1 MYDPDK
7 RKILSLAC
15 HSSIFFS
22 IALVS
27 VGVPAAILFISDDPV
42 VKGNAKESLNFHF
55 SMWIYAGIIG
65 FLWISII
72 GSPLALILIPIL
84 VILNY
89 ISPVLAI
96 LKALGNSDESYPLS
110 FDYSSFIEGRYG
122 GTTPTD

>member
-42 VKGNAKESLNFHF
+42 VKGNAKEALNFHF
-55 SMWIYAGIIG
+55 TMWIYGGLIAVLA
-65 FLWISII
+65 FSII
-72 GSPLALILIPIL
+72 GIPLAWILGCIAFL
-84 VILNY
+84 LNY

-96 LKALGNSDESYPLS
+96 LKALGNSDESYRYPL
-110 FDYSSFIEGRYG
+110 IIHLL
-122 GTTPTD
+122 